1 MQVGKTIMNEDT
13 KEILQILQEE
23 CAEVVVAISKCFRFG
38 PDQCR
43 PDSDETNIK
52 RLEQELGDVQAMI
65 ELLVKKKVGVTN
77 NGIADGKKL
86 KFEKLKKFSN
96 LKLTK

>member
-1 MQVGKTIMNEDT
+1 MNEET

-23 CAEVVVAISKCFRFG
+23 CAEVVVAISKCLRFG
-38 PDQCR
+38 PDQCK
-43 PDSDETNIK
+43 PDSDQTNIMQV
-52 RLEQELGDVQAMI
+52 EQELGDVQALV

-77 NGIADGKKL
+77 NGIADAKKL

-96 LKLTK
+96 IKFNK